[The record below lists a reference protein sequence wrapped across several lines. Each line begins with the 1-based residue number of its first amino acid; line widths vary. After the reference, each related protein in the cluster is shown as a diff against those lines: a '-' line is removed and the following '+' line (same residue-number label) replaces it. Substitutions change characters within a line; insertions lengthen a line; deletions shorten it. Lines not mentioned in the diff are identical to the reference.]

1 MFMIELRLSAEKL
14 VAHAQSSGHNR
25 IHDEDLGYATHCW
38 LMAAFGNV
46 APDCFRL
53 SETRHG
59 GLRLLGYSQT
69 AAEGM
74 KAQADTFATPR
85 AHAVADW
92 SAFAS
97 KSLANTPFDTGKTLG
112 FEVRV
117 CPVRRGRE
125 GERDAYLSAVE
136 ASTKPGSPDRAAV
149 YAEWLD
155 ERLCGM
161 AELDRSMTQMTAFRL
176 VDTWRRRH
184 DARGR
189 AGKGTR
195 LVRPDALMRGRL
207 SIKDAEGFRSLLGR
221 GIGRHRA
228 FGFGMLLLRPV

>member
-1 MFMIELRLSAEKL
+1 MFMIDLRLSPERL
-14 VAHAQSSGHNR
+14 IAHAQSGDHNR
-25 IHDEDLGYATHCW
+25 AHDEDLGYATHAW

-59 GLRLLGYSQT
+59 GLRLLGYGQT

-74 KAQADTFATPR
+74 KDHADTFATPQ

-97 KSLANTPFDTGKTLG
+97 KSLASTPFEAGKTLG
-112 FEVRV
+112 FEVRI

-125 GERDAYLSAVE
+125 GERDAYLSAAE
-136 ASTKPGSPDRAAV
+136 ASTGPASPDRAAV
-149 YAEWLD
+149 YAGWLE
-155 ERLCGM
+155 ERLSGA

-176 VDTWRRRH
+176 ADTWRRRH
-184 DARGR
+184 DAHGR
-189 AGKGTR
+189 AGKGKR

-207 SIKDAEGFRSLLGR
+207 SIKDAECFRSLLGR